1 MEAILKEKL
10 QQTTLAFSNQETTWL
25 MENIGHPDGQT
36 RDGIVYL
43 LLARGLGENAFTKEQ
58 FHFLTQQTIE
68 QDLIFYHINEGLPAT
83 VTRTFAALLNGM
95 LLDSDNRKDS
105 RYHQLLTNQ
114 ERDYFFQRALAY
126 LNEEQDFTGHSE
138 SYGWVHGFAHG
149 ADFLLYAL
157 LHQDFPEELKPEVF
171 STIARVFLRLPEAF
185 IAGEERRLATVIY
198 QAIQNGVLS
207 AEATAA
213 WIDQLEFPLVELVDF
228 QRLAAFENFLAAIY
242 FHLIASQQLAEGLRH
257 SLMNYLKDY

>member
-1 MEAILKEKL
+1 MDTILKEKL
-10 QQTTLAFSNQETTWL
+10 QQSTLVFFNQETTWL
-25 MENIGHPDGQT
+25 MENIGHPDGQI
-36 RDGIVYL
+36 RDGLVYL

-58 FHFLTQQTIE
+58 FHFLTQQTME

-95 LLDSDNRKDS
+95 LLDSDNREDS
-105 RYHQLLTNQ
+105 LYHWLLTNQ
-114 ERDYFFQRALAY
+114 ERAYFFQRALAY
-126 LNEEQDFTGHSE
+126 LKAEQDFTGYSE
-138 SYGWVHGFAHG
+138 PYGWVHGFAHS

-171 STIARVFLRLPEAF
+171 STIAQVFHRAPEAF

-213 WIDQLEFPLVELVDF
+213 WIDQIEFPSVELVDF

-242 FHLIASQQLAEGLRH
+242 FHLTASQQLTEGLRH